1 MIFFSFHRI
10 KFGTSDD
17 PVIIKTTANNNM
29 LESKKQDTKMDKAH
43 FRSDTDR
50 LWIQIETL
58 QWALAQ
64 ICRLMQ

>member
-1 MIFFSFHRI
+1 MIFFSLHRI

-17 PVIIKTTANNNM
+17 SVIIKNTANNM
-29 LESKKQDTKMDKAH
+29 LDQRNKTQNGQSA

-50 LWIQIETL
+50 LWIQIEML

-64 ICRLMQ
+64 YVD